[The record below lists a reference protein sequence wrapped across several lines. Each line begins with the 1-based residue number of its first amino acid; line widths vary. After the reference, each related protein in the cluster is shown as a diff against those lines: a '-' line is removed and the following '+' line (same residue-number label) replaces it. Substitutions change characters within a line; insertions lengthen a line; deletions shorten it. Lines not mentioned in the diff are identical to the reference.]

1 MNEIKET
8 LALNQHHDAVTGTS
22 ESFVADDFIKRLNH
36 SINITKDIIFE
47 GLNELDNRFKTKCSS
62 SSSNSNYDCLDE
74 MYQIQKNEDLYITIL
89 NPGVNE
95 SLYPISILVNSSF
108 IKIFEVDKVS
118 LKETEI
124 DCDIFCS
131 DNECSAHFFV
141 NFEKTVFKTIIAI
154 RSIDEDRQVP
164 KNMID
169 KTTLNLID
177 SPNNYLSFDLDQ
189 GFTFKTRNFEY
200 KFQIAHGYLP
210 NDNSSESSSYIMA
223 PNNDNLVV
231 YRVILDKSQI
241 YKGKNFIEILLVY
254 LHSTIKLRIIRKD
267 NFEGILQVESIMKPK
282 DYDPKGMEFFLVMQS
297 NLNNNIKIENENTLN
312 PEFWT
317 DENSMKM
324 MRRIKDFRGSFYF
337 KKNKLIADNFY
348 PVNSAISLRAR
359 NNKSYVRDEA
369 DYDTINKDDPMITIL
384 NDRAQAGGIL
394 DSGQLLLNLNRWSI
408 SNNRGLN
415 SPLRE
420 SQSSDRYFKLRH
432 VIMIGKNK
440 KKNLFMKMLQKTP
453 ISIPVKSSTEIG
465 KINPNDLDKLT
476 KLQFISYINQL
487 ITINELEEDCL
498 EIEFNHLDLNRT
510 LIQIFNLNDPY
521 FDSNRECH
529 FNFNMKSFP
538 FNEINEVSFN
548 SLKTI
553 NTLNLFNLKGSLH
566 NKNIIDNTFIVQ
578 PQDFR
583 TFIFSLLK

>member
-164 KNMID
+164 KNIID

-231 YRVILDKSQI
+231 YRVILDKSK
-241 YKGKNFIEILLVY
+241 YTRGRILLKFSLY
-254 LHSTIKLRIIRKD
+254 IYIR
-267 NFEGILQVESIMKPK
+267 
-282 DYDPKGMEFFLVMQS
+282 
-297 NLNNNIKIENENTLN
+297 
-312 PEFWT
+312 
-317 DENSMKM
+317 
-324 MRRIKDFRGSFYF
+324 
-337 KKNKLIADNFY
+337 
-348 PVNSAISLRAR
+348 
-359 NNKSYVRDEA
+359 
-369 DYDTINKDDPMITIL
+369 
-384 NDRAQAGGIL
+384 
-394 DSGQLLLNLNRWSI
+394 LLN
-408 SNNRGLN
+408 
-415 SPLRE
+415 
-420 SQSSDRYFKLRH
+420 
-432 VIMIGKNK
+432 
-440 KKNLFMKMLQKTP
+440 
-453 ISIPVKSSTEIG
+453 
-465 KINPNDLDKLT
+465 
-476 KLQFISYINQL
+476 
-487 ITINELEEDCL
+487 
-498 EIEFNHLDLNRT
+498 
-510 LIQIFNLNDPY
+510 
-521 FDSNRECH
+521 
-529 FNFNMKSFP
+529 
-538 FNEINEVSFN
+538 
-548 SLKTI
+548 
-553 NTLNLFNLKGSLH
+553 
-566 NKNIIDNTFIVQ
+566 
-578 PQDFR
+578 
-583 TFIFSLLK
+583 